1 MKIHIPKKMVNT
13 EQNPNSKFLETLMK
27 INNANNQQHIENIIP
42 ADDFKLIFDTTLINN
57 RK

>member
-1 MKIHIPKKMVNT
+1 MVNT